1 VHRDVKPSNLFLK
14 RHPRGGDQLKVL
26 DFGIARRLDDET
38 RLTLDGDAVGT
49 PHFMAPE
56 TFLGAEADPQ
66 VDVYSLGATLY
77 FLLTARRPHEGKSG
91 PALAAAVTSGPVA
104 PPSEFAPHEIPAA
117 LDAVVLRALS
127 RDRAARYA
135 TVAALDDDL
144 ANVQSALLD
153 QLLDEGIFE
162 LPGAPAAHA
171 ETPTRTARRDPT

>member
-1 VHRDVKPSNLFLK
+1 
-14 RHPRGGDQLKVL
+14 
-26 DFGIARRLDDET
+26 
-38 RLTLDGDAVGT
+38 VGT

-66 VDVYSLGATLY
+66 VDVYGLGATLY

-91 PALAAAVTSGPVA
+91 PALAAAVTHGEVA
-104 PPSEFAPHEIPAA
+104 PPSSFALHEVPAA
-117 LDAVVLRALS
+117 LDAVVLRALN

-135 TVAALDDDL
+135 TVTALDDDL
-144 ANVQSALLD
+144 ANVQSTLLD

-162 LPGAPAAHA
+162 LPSSPTPSP